1 MVDNRFVQCNYC
13 STKIRLRFQLG
24 FFNIPFDICC
34 PKCGVHFHGEMKIV
48 DETSFRI
55 YNASPIVCSID
66 DVDYYAD
73 LSVELPCK
81 KIEPYNSEKQI
92 LEAGFSPFL
101 STHSL
106 MGSDAYLKV
115 AREVGAL
122 LRFRSCGWQQLSPL
136 YNLYFAGNASLAK
149 DHFLNYSSA
158 YVVENE
164 LDASMALHQLTL
176 FGLSHML
183 PSDTM
188 QQYMACSNS
197 ILKEVGL
204 RKVVEF
210 ISILGGS
217 QRLNDLSKKVFKQYT
232 RWFED
237 IEKYIPAIMLSLS
250 HSTSEVD
257 KTKVGI
263 STSSFEDMISFYA
276 DSYEVVLEM
285 IGVAVGLNNI
295 IVRNDFNAFHPNTKL
310 QDYKA
315 FSNLVKSQRINAL
328 IEEEPFSK
336 SIPIQRHV
344 RNAIAHY
351 DYEYDRNTQ
360 VIQFHDQYKG
370 KENTVELY
378 LLDLALLCYE
388 NIQVV
393 VYLNELLYNLKKVD
407 YIQNGMKLHIKAIS
421 GDDANISLLFNQ

>member
-1 MVDNRFVQCNYC
+1 MIDNKIVQCNYC
-13 STKIRLRFQLG
+13 GTKIRLRFQLG
-24 FFNIPFDICC
+24 YFDIPFDICC
-34 PKCGVHFHGEMKIV
+34 PKCGVHFNGERKFV
-48 DETSFRI
+48 NETSFRI
-55 YNASPIVCSID
+55 NNASPIACSID
-66 DVDYYAD
+66 DADYYVD

-81 KIEPYNSEKQI
+81 KIVLYNSQQQI
-92 LEAGFSPFL
+92 IEAGFSPFL

-106 MGSDAYLKV
+106 IGSDSYLKA

-136 YNLYFAGNASLAK
+136 YNLFFAGNASLVREQ
-149 DHFLNYSSA
+149 FLNYSSA

-188 QQYMACSNS
+188 QQYMAYSNT
-197 ILKEVGL
+197 ILKEVDL
-204 RKVVEF
+204 VKVVEF

-217 QRLNDLSKKVFKQYT
+217 QRLNDLSKKVFKLYT
-232 RWFED
+232 RWFDD

-250 HSTSEVD
+250 DSASKAD
-257 KTKVGI
+257 KTEVGI
-263 STSSFEDMISFYA
+263 STTSFEDMISFYA

-295 IVRNDFNAFHPNTKL
+295 MVRGDFNAFHSSTNL

-315 FSNLVKSQRINAL
+315 FSNLVKSKRIDAL
-328 IEEEPFSK
+328 IEKEPFSK
-336 SIPIQRHV
+336 AIPIQRHV

-351 DYEYDRNTQ
+351 DYEYDQNTQ
-360 VIQFHDQYKG
+360 VIQFHDLYKG

-388 NIQVV
+388 NIQIVI
-393 VYLNELLYNLKKVD
+393 YLNELLYNLKKVD
-407 YIQNGMKLHIKAIS
+407 YIQNGMTLHIKVIS
-421 GDDANISLLFNQ
+421 GSDNNIGCLFK